1 MLDALFVPGG
11 DFTRDKKSPL
21 VSGGVINRDKRP
33 AQPFVPVGGSNR
45 DQRVPFYPGE
55 DLQPGQIASPRTS
68 SHPSILFNS
77 HPPLSYLISSSPS
90 PRGFPSLSILK
101 LPASHPSPPSRRG
114 WPGAAAL
121 RLGTQV
127 AVAWGGAAAHRPA
140 RRPPWLARRR
150 RPPPSAQAA
159 VVGQAPPPSARARR
173 PPWPGQAPPPS
184 VRRAGRHNAAATFAG
199 PFQVSTNSMRSRIK
213 INFFLL
219 QPHLLLHKL
228 NFISAEQVLRDV
240 RGTVHQEG
248 PDAQVPAA
256 GRRVAAGLRPGG
268 CVSWPAGSS
277 SSARP
282 RWTRGQVRPQR
293 IQAVR
298 SYRLDEFVFVNDLCL

>member
-1 MLDALFVPGG
+1 MALNKEPPPLPPPPPYQKALLQNMSLFQTICPGC
-11 DFTRDKKSPL
+11 FWTRDNRWLLSRVQRLAGLAGDRGLLSRLEAPTGTKGWHFIPVDGS
-21 VSGGVINRDKRP
+21 NRDKRP

-101 LPASHPSPPSRRG
+101 LPASHPSPPSPGRVRPGAARRAARRASRRG

-127 AVAWGGAAAHRPA
+127 AV
-140 RRPPWLARRR
+140 
-150 RPPPSAQAA
+150 
-159 VVGQAPPPSARARR
+159 V
-173 PPWPGQAPPPS
+173 GQAPPPS
-184 VRRAGRHNAAATFAG
+184 VRRAGRHGLARCRRPQPGAQPGGARHG
-199 PFQVSTNSMRSRIK
+199 PASRSRRRE
-213 INFFLL
+213 
-219 QPHLLLHKL
+219 PG
-228 NFISAEQVLRDV
+228 V
-240 RGTVHQEG
+240 RTVVGEG
-248 PDAQVPAA
+248 
-256 GRRVAAGLRPGG
+256 G
-268 CVSWPAGSS
+268 VSWPAGSS

-282 RWTRGQVRPQR
+282 RWTRGQARPQR